1 MLFCENVLEYA
12 EKRPLNTFHGI
23 EIHQLLILIFG
34 AGG

>member
-12 EKRPLNTFHGI
+12 EKRPLNTCHGI
-23 EIHQLLILIFG
+23 EIHQLLIFA